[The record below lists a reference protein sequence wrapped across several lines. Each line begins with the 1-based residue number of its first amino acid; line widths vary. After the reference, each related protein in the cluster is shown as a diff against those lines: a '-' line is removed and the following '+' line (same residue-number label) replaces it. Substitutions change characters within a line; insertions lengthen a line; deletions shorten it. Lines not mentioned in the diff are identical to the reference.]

1 MFCWLIFYKT
11 ILSYWFA
18 DINFRFSLNILTFYA
33 TLTITTSNGL
43 EKILWLSIVII
54 NILENIDVLLA

>member
-1 MFCWLIFYKT
+1 MFWWLIFYKT

-18 DINFRFSLNILTFYA
+18 PSNFRFSLNILTFYA

-43 EKILWLSIVII
+43 ENIIWLSIAI
-54 NILENIDVLLA
+54 NILENIGVLLA